1 MDSLVIMFG
10 LLFII
15 GFALIVSR
23 AKNTSA
29 TRDTPQTRNAE
40 THNSDP
46 DDEIEFAEAGAA
58 LLASRQDAHP
68 HTFTEQQGSADGE
81 SPSSAPSRD
90 RFAKYPAIG
99 ILAGVLYCVA
109 VILFCL
115 GLKVVF
121 DAKPDILPTSLI
133 IGLVLLACSVVLALA
148 ELLSLG
154 VDIERNTA
162 SRESND

>member
-46 DDEIEFAEAGAA
+46 PAAAG
-58 LLASRQDAHP
+58 
-68 HTFTEQQGSADGE
+68 
-81 SPSSAPSRD
+81 SPIVNPS
-90 RFAKYPAIG
+90 
-99 ILAGVLYCVA
+99 V
-109 VILFCL
+109 
-115 GLKVVF
+115 GL
-121 DAKPDILPTSLI
+121 
-133 IGLVLLACSVVLALA
+133 
-148 ELLSLG
+148 
-154 VDIERNTA
+154 
-162 SRESND
+162 